1 MTNEITLRIGIA
13 SREHIKRRSIEIA
26 AGKRRRRPDEPRI
39 WFTSLDAILRVL
51 SDKNLLLLEMIRNSQ
66 PASVTELAESL
77 GQKKSNVSRT
87 LHKLEQFGLVDFEP
101 GEGGRV
107 APRVNYD
114 ALAFERPLVPPRS
127 RAA

>member
-1 MTNEITLRIGIA
+1 MTSAITLRIGIA
-13 SREHIKRRSIEIA
+13 SREQIKRRSIEIA
-26 AGKRRRRPDEPRI
+26 AGKRRRQPDEPRL

-51 SDKNLLLLEMIRNSQ
+51 SDKNMLLLEMIRTSR
-66 PASVTELAESL
+66 PASVTELAEKM

-87 LHKLEQFGLVDFEP
+87 LNKLERFGLVDFEP
-101 GEGGRV
+101 GEGGRK

-114 ALAFERPLVPPRS
+114 ALTSERPLVPPRS

>member
-1 MTNEITLRIGIA
+1 MTNAITLRIGIA
-13 SREHIKRRSIEIA
+13 SREQIKRRSIEIA
-26 AGKRRRRPDEPRI
+26 AGKRRRQPDEPRI

-51 SDKNLLLLEMIRNSQ
+51 SDKNMLLLEMIRTSQ
-66 PASVTELAESL
+66 PGSVTELAEKM

-87 LHKLEQFGLVDFEP
+87 LNKLEQFGLVDFEL
-101 GEGGRV
+101 GEGGRK

-114 ALAFERPLVPPRS
+114 ALAFERPLVPSRS